1 MGRFFTPI
9 CLLGLLSACTAQVTS
24 TSSPPPLIDRGAN
37 RAQGPIGVASE
48 RHQPELRY
56 GRYTLVST
64 EPTPEQRDLLAQ
76 IIEVTIP
83 SNLNPSVQDALH
95 HVLQRSG
102 YSLCPPTPSVQVLF
116 TRPLPAAH
124 YRLGPITLR
133 SALQVLAGPTW
144 PLSVDEGSRSVC
156 FTQQTIDLAA
166 LPPTSVLS
174 RSPEARP

>member
-83 SNLNPSVQDALH
+83 SSLSPSVQDALH

-102 YSLCPPTPSVQVLF
+102 YSLCPATPSVQVLF

-144 PLSVDEGSRSVC
+144 PLTVDEVSRSVC

-166 LPPTSVLS
+166 LPLTSVLS

>member
-1 MGRFFTPI
+1 MGRFFTPM
-9 CLLGLLSACTAQVTS
+9 CLLGMLSACTTQVTS
-24 TSSPPPLIDRGAN
+24 TSPSPPLIDRGAN
-37 RAQGPIGVASE
+37 QAQGPIGVASE
-48 RHQPELRY
+48 RHQPGLRY

-76 IIEVTIP
+76 IIEVNIP

-102 YSLCPPTPSVQVLF
+102 YLLCPSTPSVQVLF

-133 SALQVLAGPTW
+133 NALQVLAGPAW
-144 PLSVDEGSRSVC
+144 PLTVNEVSRSVC
-156 FTQQTIDLAA
+156 FIQQTTDLAA
-166 LPPTSVLS
+166 PPLTSVLS